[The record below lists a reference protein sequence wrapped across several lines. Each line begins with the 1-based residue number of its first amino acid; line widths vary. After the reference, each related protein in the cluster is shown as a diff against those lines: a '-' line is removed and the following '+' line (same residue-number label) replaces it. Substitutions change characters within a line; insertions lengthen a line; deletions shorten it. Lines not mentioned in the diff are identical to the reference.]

1 VFSRCYNRHF
11 VWRWIQSGGALEAL
25 SVWFGAGFTVLVSL
39 ALGSLVCGKSAK
51 DWPVRFVAGAA
62 ILNLAV
68 FFLCCIRL
76 AYPLVFA
83 ILGAGAVCV
92 WIGQSKPRFQKPSR
106 SGNYLLVLIFA
117 IYFLLYFFNSM
128 SPEASPDGAGYHLGF
143 VARYF
148 REHGFHPITWNI
160 YASLSEGAEMLF
172 LFAFA
177 FGKHSA
183 AAMVHFAFLVALV
196 WQMIAYSRRAG
207 FPLRGMCAALLV
219 FASPVVGI
227 DATSA
232 YNDAALACVA
242 FTLFYLLQ
250 LWDAER
256 STRLLILVGLV
267 AGFGYAVKYTACLG
281 VLYAIGFVAWKS
293 RRGAGPWPAVSQ
305 AASSAWVSRWA
316 IVSASAAVM
325 VMPWMIKNWLWV
337 QNPLSPFF
345 NHIFPN
351 PYVTSSFEIEFRH
364 DLATYDLPTRWMIPW
379 AVTTSGRLAGVLG
392 PVFLLA
398 PIALLSLRRREGRQL
413 LLAAAVFGATY
424 FSNIGARFLIAPL
437 PFVALAMML
446 ALGNGAFGRTA
457 ALALALLHAAISWPP
472 LVLKYAAPGVWAMEK
487 KVPFREALRLKP
499 PQDYLQAH
507 LVHFGIDQMI
517 ERSSAPGAT
526 VFSYQAIPEAYTSRR
541 ILTDYESAANHNDG
555 LTLWTGFAAAWR
567 PTLQVR
573 FTFAGQPL
581 RAIRVVQTTSGRGE
595 WRIHELR
602 AFDGAAPIPRNGWRA
617 TANPSPWGIE
627 SAFDN
632 NSVTFWKCGDK
643 LRPGMYVEVEFNA
656 LQEADSVLIETAP
669 NQPGMRLRLMGQD
682 PAGQWKALA
691 GEPDISNA
699 DAPELR
705 RAAVEELKRRGIG
718 YLLLFDADMAAADF
732 RRNAAL
738 WGVREVGQSDGAR
751 LYELQ

>member
-1 VFSRCYNRHF
+1 
-11 VWRWIQSGGALEAL
+11 
-25 SVWFGAGFTVLVSL
+25 
-39 ALGSLVCGKSAK
+39 
-51 DWPVRFVAGAA
+51 
-62 ILNLAV
+62 
-68 FFLCCIRL
+68 
-76 AYPLVFA
+76 
-83 ILGAGAVCV
+83 
-92 WIGQSKPRFQKPSR
+92 
-106 SGNYLLVLIFA
+106 LVLLFA
-117 IYFLLYFFNSM
+117 IYFVLYFFNSM
-128 SPEASPDGAGYHLGF
+128 APEGSPDGAGYHLGF
-143 VARYF
+143 VARYL

-183 AAMVHFAFLVALV
+183 AAMVHFAFLIALV
-196 WQMIAYSRRAG
+196 WQMIAYSHRAG
-207 FPLRGMCAALLV
+207 FPVPGICAALLV

-232 YNDAALACVA
+232 YNDVALACVA

-293 RRGAGPWPAVSQ
+293 RKVGHALACPAPIRAV
-305 AASSAWVSRWA
+305 A
-316 IVSASAAVM
+316 IVSAAVAVM
-325 VMPWMIKNWLWV
+325 ALPWMIKNWLWV
-337 QNPLSPFF
+337 QNPFSPFF

-351 PYVTSSFEIEFRH
+351 PYVTSSFEAEFWL
-364 DLATYDLPTRWMIPW
+364 DMATYDLPSRWIIPW

-398 PIALLSLRRREGRQL
+398 PIALLSLRLREGRQL

-424 FSNIGARFLIAPL
+424 FGNIGARFLIAPL

-446 ALGNGAFGRTA
+446 ALGNGALGRTA

-472 LVLKYAAPGVWAMEK
+472 VIRKYAEPGVWALRNIS
-487 KVPFREALRLKP
+487 FQGALRLDP
-499 PQDYLQAH
+499 PEDYLKKH
-507 LVHFGIDQMI
+507 MVYFGIDQMI
-517 ERSSAPGAT
+517 ERAAPGST
-526 VFSYQAIPEAYTSRR
+526 VLSYRGIPEAYTSRR
-541 ILTDYESAANHNDG
+541 ILVDYESAENHSDG
-555 LTLWTGFAAAWR
+555 LTLWTGFAAAWL
-567 PTLQVR
+567 PTLRVR
-573 FTFAGQPL
+573 FTFDEQPL
-581 RAIRVVQTTSGRGE
+581 RAIRVLQTTSGASQ

-602 AFDGAAPIPRNGWRA
+602 AYHGAMPIPRNGWQV
-617 TANPSPWGIE
+617 TADPSPWGIE

-632 NSVTFWKCGDK
+632 NPVTFWECGDS
-643 LRPGMYVEVEFNA
+643 LRPGMYVEVDFNGG
-656 LQEADSVLIETAP
+656 QRADSVLIETSP
-669 NQPGMRLRLMGQD
+669 NQPDLHLRLMGQD
-682 PAGQWKALA
+682 PTGQWKMLA
-691 GEPDISNA
+691 AEPQMSNA

-705 RAAVEELKRRGIG
+705 RAAVQELKRRGVG
-718 YLLLFDADMAAADF
+718 YVLLFDADAAAADF

>member
-1 VFSRCYNRHF
+1 
-11 VWRWIQSGGALEAL
+11 VWRWIQSGGAFEAF
-25 SVWFGAGFTVLVSL
+25 SIWFGAGFTVLVSL
-39 ALGSLVCGKSAK
+39 ALGSLVCGRSTR
-51 DWPVRFVAGAA
+51 DWPIRFVAGAA
-62 ILNLAV
+62 VLNLAV
-68 FFLCCIRL
+68 FFLCCVQL
-76 AYPLVFA
+76 AYPVVFA
-83 ILGAGAVCV
+83 MLGAGAAGV
-92 WIGQSKPRFQKPSR
+92 WIWRIKLRFQKLSY
-106 SGNYLLVLIFA
+106 SCNYLLVLVFA
-117 IYFLLYFFNSM
+117 ISFLLYFFNSM
-128 SPEASPDGAGYHLGF
+128 APEASPDGAGYHLGF

-148 REHGFHPITWNI
+148 REHGFHAITWNI

-207 FPLRGMCAALLV
+207 FAVPGICAALLV

-227 DATSA
+227 DGSSA
-232 YNDAALACVA
+232 YNDVALACVA
-242 FTLFYLLQ
+242 FTLFCLLQ

-256 STRLLILVGLV
+256 STRLLILIGLV

-293 RRGAGPWPAVSQ
+293 RNQVLGAAWDVAGHG
-305 AASSAWVSRWA
+305 SAPRNAA
-316 IVSASAAVM
+316 IVAACAAVM
-325 VMPWMIKNWLWV
+325 VLPWMIKNWIWV

-345 NHIFPN
+345 NNIFPN
-351 PYVTSSFEIEFRH
+351 PYVTSSFESGFRL
-364 DLATYDLPTRWMIPW
+364 DMATYDLPSRWMIPW
-379 AVTTSGRLAGVLG
+379 AVTTSGRLDGVLG

-398 PIALLSLRRREGRQL
+398 PIALLSLRLREGRQL

-437 PFVALAMML
+437 PFVALAMIL

-457 ALALALLHAAISWPP
+457 ALALALLHAVISWPA
-472 LVLKYAAPGVWAMEK
+472 LVLKYAAPGVWAIERK
-487 KVPFREALRLKP
+487 IPFREALRLKP

-507 LVHFGIDQMI
+507 LAHFGIDQMI
-517 ERSSAPGAT
+517 ERSTAPGAT
-526 VFSYQAIPEAYTSRR
+526 IFSYQAIPEAYTSRR

-555 LTLWTGFAAAWR
+555 ITLWTAFSAAWR
-567 PTLQVR
+567 PTLLVR
-573 FTFAGQPL
+573 FTFARQPL

-602 AFDGAAPIPRNGWRA
+602 AFDGAAPIPRNRWQA
-617 TANPSPWGIE
+617 TANPCPWGIE

-632 NSVTFWKCGDK
+632 NLVTFWKCGDR
-643 LRPGMYVEVEFNA
+643 LRPGMYVEVDFNGVPA
-656 LQEADSVLIETAP
+656 ADSVLIETAP

-682 PAGQWKALA
+682 PAGQWKARA
-691 GEPDISNA
+691 GEPDILYA

-705 RAAVEELKRRGIG
+705 RAAVQELKRRGIG
-718 YLLLFDADMAAADF
+718 YVLLFDADMAAADF
-732 RRNAAL
+732 GQNAAL

>member
-1 VFSRCYNRHF
+1 
-11 VWRWIQSGGALEAL
+11 VWRWIQSGGAFEAL
-25 SVWFGAGFTVLVSL
+25 SIWFGAGFTVLVSS
-39 ALGSLVCGKSAK
+39 ALGSLICGKSATE
-51 DWPVRFVAGAA
+51 WPVQFVAGAA

-68 FFLCCIRL
+68 FFLCCAQL

-83 ILGAGAVCV
+83 MLGAGILAV
-92 WIGQSKPRFQKPSR
+92 WIWQSKPHFPKLTRQ
-106 SGNYLLVLIFA
+106 GNYLLILVFIV
-117 IYFLLYFFNSM
+117 YFLLYFFNSM
-128 SPEASPDGAGYHLGF
+128 APEASPDGAGYHLGF
-143 VARYF
+143 VSRYL
-148 REHGFHPITWNI
+148 RDHGFHPITWNI

-183 AAMVHFAFLVALV
+183 AAMVHLAFLIALV
-196 WQMIAYSRRAG
+196 WQMVAYSRRAG
-207 FPLRGMCAALLV
+207 FPVLGTCAALLV
-219 FASPVVGI
+219 FASPLVGI
-227 DATSA
+227 DASSA
-232 YNDAALACVA
+232 YNDVALACVA
-242 FTLFYLLQ
+242 FTLFSLLQ

-256 STRLLILVGLV
+256 STRLLILVGFV

-293 RRGAGPWPAVSQ
+293 RRVGYALACPAPIRAV
-305 AASSAWVSRWA
+305 A
-316 IVSASAAVM
+316 IVSACAAMM
-325 VMPWMIKNWLWV
+325 VLPWMIKNWLWL
-337 QNPLSPFF
+337 QNPFSPFF

-351 PYVTSSFEIEFRH
+351 SYVTSSFETEFRH
-364 DLATYDLPTRWMIPW
+364 DLATYDLPSRWMIPW

-398 PIALLSLRRREGRQL
+398 PIALFSLRLREGRQL

-424 FSNIGARFLIAPL
+424 FSNIGARFLTAPL

-472 LVLKYAAPGVWAMEK
+472 VVRKYAEPGVWAIEK
-487 KVPFREALRLKP
+487 RIPFREALRLKP
-499 PQDYLQAH
+499 LQDYLQAH

-517 ERSSAPGAT
+517 ERTTTPGAT
-526 VFSYQAIPEAYTSRR
+526 VFSYQAVPEAYTSRR
-541 ILTDYESAANHNDG
+541 ILTDYESAANHHDG
-555 LTLWTGFAAAWR
+555 LTLWTGFAPAWR

-573 FTFAGQPL
+573 FTFTRQPL
-581 RAIRVVQTTSGRGE
+581 RAIRVLQTKVVQTTSGSGE

-602 AFDGAAPIPRNGWRA
+602 AFDGAAPIPRDRWRA

-643 LRPGMYVEVEFNA
+643 LRPGMYVEVD
-656 LQEADSVLIETAP
+656 LSGVSEADSVVIETAP

-682 PAGQWKALA
+682 PAGQWKTLA
-691 GEPDISNA
+691 GEPDISYA
-699 DAPELR
+699 EAPELR
-705 RAAVEELKRRGIG
+705 RAAVQELKRRGVG
-718 YLLLFDADMAAADF
+718 YVLLFDADMAAADF
-732 RRNAAL
+732 RENTAL

>member
-1 VFSRCYNRHF
+1 M
-11 VWRWIQSGGALEAL
+11 WRWIQSGGASEAL
-25 SVWFGAGFTVLVSL
+25 SIWFGAGFTVLVSL

-62 ILNLAV
+62 VLNLAV
-68 FFLCCIRL
+68 FFLCCAQL

-83 ILGAGAVCV
+83 ILGAAVISA
-92 WIGQSKPRFQKPSR
+92 WISRFQPRFQRLPR
-106 SGNYLLVLIFA
+106 PGNYLLALVFA
-117 IYFLLYFFNSM
+117 VYFLLYFFNSM
-128 SPEASPDGAGYHLGF
+128 APEASPDGAGYHLGF

-148 REHGFHPITWNI
+148 RDHGFHPVTWNI
-160 YASLSEGAEMLF
+160 YASLSEGAEMVF

-183 AAMVHFAFLVALV
+183 AAMVHFAFLIALV

-207 FPLRGMCAALLV
+207 FPVPGMCAALLV

-227 DATSA
+227 DASSA
-232 YNDAALACVA
+232 YNDVALACVA

-281 VLYAIGFVAWKS
+281 ILYAIGFVAWKS
-293 RRGAGPWPAVSQ
+293 RKVGYALACPAPIRSI
-305 AASSAWVSRWA
+305 A
-316 IVSASAAVM
+316 IVSACAAAM
-325 VMPWMIKNWLWV
+325 LLPWMIKNWLWV
-337 QNPLSPFF
+337 QNPFSPFF

-351 PYVTSSFEIEFRH
+351 PYVTSSFETEFRH

-379 AVTTSGRLAGVLG
+379 AATTSGRLAGILG

-398 PIALLSLRRREGRQL
+398 PIALRSLRLREGRQL

-446 ALGNGAFGRTA
+446 ALGNGAFARTA
-457 ALALALLHAAISWPP
+457 ALSLALLHAAISWPP
-472 LVLKYAAPGVWAMEK
+472 VIRKYAEPGVWALRNI
-487 KVPFREALRLKP
+487 PFRGALRLD
-499 PQDYLQAH
+499 PQDDFLKRRMVY
-507 LVHFGIDQMI
+507 FGIDQMI
-517 ERSSAPGAT
+517 ERNTAPGST
-526 VFSYQAIPEAYTSRR
+526 VFSYRGIPEAYTSRR
-541 ILTDYESAANHNDG
+541 ILVDYESAESHTDG
-555 LTLWTGFAAAWR
+555 LTLWTGFSPAWL
-567 PTLQVR
+567 PTLRAR
-573 FTFAGQPL
+573 FTFDEQPL
-581 RAIRVVQTTSGRGE
+581 RAIRVMQTAGGSGQ

-602 AFDGAAPIPRNGWRA
+602 AYHGPSPIPRNGWQV
-617 TANPSPWGIE
+617 TANPSPWEIE

-632 NSVTFWKCGDK
+632 NPVTFWECGDS
-643 LRPGMYVEVEFNA
+643 LHPGMYVEAEFGGIR
-656 LQEADSVLIETAP
+656 QADSLVIETSP
-669 NQPGMRLRLMGQD
+669 NQPDLHLQLMGQD
-682 PAGQWKALA
+682 QAGRWKTLA
-691 GEPDISNA
+691 AEPQMSNA
-699 DAPELR
+699 DAPALR
-705 RAAVEELKRRGIG
+705 RAAVQELKRRGVG
-718 YLLLFDADMAAADF
+718 YVLLFDADIAAADF
-732 RRNAAL
+732 RQNTAL

>member
-1 VFSRCYNRHF
+1 M
-11 VWRWIQSGGALEAL
+11 WRWIQSGGAFEAL
-25 SVWFGAGFTVLVSL
+25 SIWFGAGFTVLVSL
-39 ALGSLVCGKSAK
+39 AIGSLVCGKTVK

-68 FFLCCIRL
+68 FLLCCVQL

-83 ILGAGAVCV
+83 ILGAAVLGA
-92 WIGQSKPRFQKPSR
+92 WIWRSRPRFQKVSN
-106 SGNYLLVLIFA
+106 SINYLFVLIFA
-117 IYFLLYFFNSM
+117 AYFLLYFFNSM
-128 SPEASPDGAGYHLGF
+128 APEASPDGAGYHLGF

-148 REHGFHPITWNI
+148 REHGFHRVTWSI

-177 FGKHSA
+177 FGRHSA
-183 AAMVHFAFLVALV
+183 AAMVHLAFLIALV

-207 FPLRGMCAALLV
+207 FPMPGVCAALLV

-227 DATSA
+227 DASSA
-232 YNDAALACVA
+232 YNDVALACVA

-250 LWDAER
+250 LWDVAR
-256 STRLLILVGLV
+256 STRLLMLIGLV

-281 VLYAIGFVAWKS
+281 VLYAIGFVAI
-293 RRGAGPWPAVSQ
+293 RGAGPWPAKSQ
-305 AASSAWVSRWA
+305 AAPSAWVPRAVVSAPRCAA

-325 VMPWMIKNWLWV
+325 ILPWLIKNWLWV

-345 NHIFPN
+345 NQIFPN
-351 PYVTSSFEIEFRH
+351 PYVTTSFENAFRH
-364 DLATYDLPTRWMIPW
+364 DLATYDLPSRWMIPW
-379 AVTTSGRLAGVLG
+379 AVTISGRLAGVLG

-398 PIALLSLRRREGRQL
+398 PLALLSLRLREGRQL
-413 LLAAAVFGATY
+413 LLAAAIFGATY
-424 FSNIGARFLIAPL
+424 FSNIGARFLIPPL

-472 LVLKYAAPGVWAMEK
+472 LVLKYATPGVWALDNNLARK
-487 KVPFREALRLKP
+487 IPFREALRMKP

-526 VFSYQAIPEAYTSRR
+526 VFSYQAIPEGYTSRR

>member
-1 VFSRCYNRHF
+1 
-11 VWRWIQSGGALEAL
+11 VWRWIQSGGAFEAL
-25 SVWFGAGFTVLVSL
+25 SIWFGAGFTVLVSL
-39 ALGSLVCGKSAK
+39 ALGSLVCGNSTR
-51 DWPVRFVAGAA
+51 DWPIRFVAGAA
-62 ILNLAV
+62 VLNLAV
-68 FFLCCIRL
+68 FLLCCAQL
-76 AYPLVFA
+76 AYPVVFA
-83 ILGAGAVCV
+83 MLGAGAAGV
-92 WIGQSKPRFQKPSR
+92 WIWRTKPRFRKLSY
-106 SGNYLLVLIFA
+106 SDNYLLALVFT

-128 SPEASPDGAGYHLGF
+128 APEASPDGAGYHLGF
-143 VARYF
+143 VSRYF
-148 REHGFHPITWNI
+148 REHGFHAVTWNI

-207 FPLRGMCAALLV
+207 FAVPGVCAALLV

-227 DATSA
+227 DASSA
-232 YNDAALACVA
+232 YNDVALACVA
-242 FTLFYLLQ
+242 FILFCLLQ

-256 STRLLILVGLV
+256 STRLLILIGLV

-293 RRGAGPWPAVSQ
+293 RGAGPWPAVSQ
-305 AASSAWVSRWA
+305 DAPSAWAPPWA
-316 IVSASAAVM
+316 IVSACAAVM
-325 VMPWMIKNWLWV
+325 VLPWMIKNWLWV

-345 NHIFPN
+345 NNIFPN
-351 PYVTSSFEIEFRH
+351 PYVTSSFESGFRL
-364 DLATYDLPTRWMIPW
+364 DMATYGLPSCWMIPW

-424 FSNIGARFLIAPL
+424 FGNIGARFLIAPL

-457 ALALALLHAAISWPP
+457 ALLLALLHAAISWPP
-472 LVLKYAAPGVWAMEK
+472 VILKYAAPGVWAIGK
-487 KVPFREALRLKP
+487 KIPFREALRLKP
-499 PQDYLQAH
+499 PQDYLQAR
-507 LVHFGIDQMI
+507 LVNFGIDQMI
-517 ERSSAPGAT
+517 ERRTAPGST
-526 VFSYQAIPEAYTSRR
+526 VFSYQAIPEAYTARR
-541 ILTDYESAANHNDG
+541 ILIDYESAGNHTGG
-555 LTLWTGFAAAWR
+555 LTLWTAFSAAWR

-573 FTFAGQPL
+573 FTFAAQPL
-581 RAIRVVQTTSGRGE
+581 RAIRVVQSTSGRGE

-602 AFDGAAPIPRNGWRA
+602 AFDGAAPIPWNRWHA
-617 TANPSPWGIE
+617 TANPCPWGIE

-632 NSVTFWKCGDK
+632 NLVTFWKCGDK
-643 LRPGMYVEVEFNA
+643 LRPGMYVEVDFNGLPA
-656 LQEADSVLIETAP
+656 ADSVLIETAP
-669 NQPGMRLRLMGQD
+669 NQPDMRLRLMGQD

-691 GEPDISNA
+691 GEPEISSA
-699 DAPELR
+699 DSPELR
-705 RAAVEELKRRGIG
+705 RAAVQELKRRGIG
-718 YLLLFDADMAAADF
+718 YVLLFDADVAAADF

-751 LYELQ
+751 LYELR